1 VVVALCTGARALS
14 TNNLASQVEKLLRIN
29 DDLEARVAALEAQM
43 VAAQSEMTA
52 QQTEVTA
59 VQKEVVMVEG
69 QVEQVGSSLTNLTT
83 RYTGTV
89 GLVEELVTSL
99 TTTITRVNQ
108 TEVRV
113 GMVEEGVTAVNTT
126 VGKNMEGLVELEAA
140 TDKDRLV
147 YHIMTIITI

>member
-1 VVVALCTGARALS
+1 
-14 TNNLASQVEKLLRIN
+14 
-29 DDLEARVAALEAQM
+29 M
-43 VAAQSEMTA
+43 
-52 QQTEVTA
+52 
-59 VQKEVVMVEG
+59 
-69 QVEQVGSSLTNLTT
+69 GSSLTNLTT

-99 TTTITRVNQ
+99 TTTITRCQGLTLTMARVNQ

-126 VGKNMEGLVELEAA
+126 VGKNMEGLAELEAA